1 MKFNKLFKMLL
12 GSRKCFWKKIPSPL
26 LSAIYLWLMQFTISR
41 VGAQLSSVFGF
52 SFSFFLVECRVSY
65 GYDGYF
71 QRISFKQK
79 FKCFRGTDMP
89 LAYHFLAYSYY
100 KHIRRQRNHK
110 TEAKLRHTE
119 ETRREEEEEEEGR
132 RRVL

>member
-1 MKFNKLFKMLL
+1 
-12 GSRKCFWKKIPSPL
+12 
-26 LSAIYLWLMQFTISR
+26 
-41 VGAQLSSVFGF
+41 
-52 SFSFFLVECRVSY
+52 
-65 GYDGYF
+65 
-71 QRISFKQK
+71 
-79 FKCFRGTDMP
+79 MP

-119 ETRREEEEEEEGR
+119 EKRIEEEVGR

>member
-1 MKFNKLFKMLL
+1 MFLEKNSFAIAIGNLFMAN
-12 GSRKCFWKKIPSPL
+12 
-26 LSAIYLWLMQFTISR
+26 AIHNFTSW
-41 VGAQLSSVFGF
+41 GTAQLSFWF
-52 SFSFFLVECRVSY
+52 QFQFLFLVECRVSY

-119 ETRREEEEEEEGR
+119 EKRREER
-132 RRVL
+132 RRRKRRVL